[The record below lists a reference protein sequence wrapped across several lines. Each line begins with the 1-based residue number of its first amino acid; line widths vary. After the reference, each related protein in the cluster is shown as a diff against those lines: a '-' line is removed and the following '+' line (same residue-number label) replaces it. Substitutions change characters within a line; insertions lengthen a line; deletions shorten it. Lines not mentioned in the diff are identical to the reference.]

1 MKDCSKKE
9 NSMDKVYLHRQMEVH
24 IQDNSNRENITVM
37 DSSNGKMEMS
47 IEDSITW
54 GKDKVLV
61 L

>member
-1 MKDCSKKE
+1 
-9 NSMDKVYLHRQMEVH
+9 MDKVYLHRQMEVH

-54 GKDKVLV
+54 GKDKDLV